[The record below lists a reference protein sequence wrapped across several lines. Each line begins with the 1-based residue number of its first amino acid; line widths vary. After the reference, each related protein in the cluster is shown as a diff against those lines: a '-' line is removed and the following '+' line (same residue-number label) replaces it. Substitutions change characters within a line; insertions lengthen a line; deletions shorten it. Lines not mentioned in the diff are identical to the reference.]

1 MKRKN
6 LMNRKTILFTLLL
19 VPLASLTLSCNKSPV
34 TTPQPS
40 SGKGQAVTVK
50 VEQVRPQPI
59 SRVLETTG
67 EVVATNT
74 VVIAATIDGPISF
87 CPYRE
92 GDWVRAGQKLIEID
106 RPLYREEVN
115 SAAAA
120 LTVAQAKLDDLKA
133 GSRPEEIAQAEETV
147 KKLQE
152 ALAFAKTDM
161 ERIAKLVER
170 GGLPG
175 EAQEKARVTF
185 VDLQSQLASAQQ
197 RLEMLKSG
205 PTQTAIR
212 VQEALVKEAEAKL
225 NYSKAKLAEG
235 VIVAPLSGV
244 VTKVHVRRGDLATLK
259 SPLIELS
266 DPSSFVIRF
275 GVPETESGAIFLSL
289 AIQVTFDAYPGRSF
303 RAKVVRVYPEI
314 DRRTRNR
321 LVEAR
326 VLDQV
331 NIVPGMFARIKVML
345 ETISDALVVPSGSI
359 LTTPSGEKIVMV
371 VRDGKAARVKVSTG
385 IIQGDRTQIISGI
398 MAGDQVIVLGQ
409 EGLKDGAPVKI
420 IGEGKPSPG
429 EGNQKGETKLGEK
442 SSALNDQKGG
452 GKQ

>member
-1 MKRKN
+1 MKRSH
-6 LMNRKTILFTLLL
+6 LMNRKTPVVMFLLI
-19 VPLASLTLSCNKSPV
+19 PLISLTLSCNKSPV
-34 TTPQPS
+34 TTAQPS
-40 SGKGQAVTVK
+40 SGKGQPVTVK

-74 VVIAATIDGPISF
+74 VVLAATIEGPIAF
-87 CPYRE
+87 CPWRE

-106 RPLYREEVN
+106 RPLYREEVT
-115 SAAAA
+115 AATAA
-120 LTVAQAKLDDLKA
+120 LAVAQAKLDDLKA

-152 ALAFAKTDM
+152 AAAFATTDM

-175 EAQEKARVTF
+175 EAQDKARVTL

-197 RLEMLKSG
+197 RREMLRSG
-205 PTQTAIR
+205 PTKTAIA
-212 VQEALVKEAEAKL
+212 VQEALVKEAEARLKW
-225 NYSKAKLAEG
+225 AQVKLAEG
-235 VIVAPLSGV
+235 TIVAPFSGV
-244 VTKVHVRRGDLATLK
+244 VTKVHVRRGDLASLK
-259 SPLIELS
+259 SPLLELS
-266 DPSSFVIRF
+266 DPSSLVIRF
-275 GVPETESGAIFLSL
+275 AVPEAESRENFSSL
-289 AIQVTFDAYPGRSF
+289 AIQVTFDAYPNRSF
-303 RAKVVRVYPEI
+303 RAKAVRVYPEI

-331 NIVPGMFARIKVML
+331 NLVTGMFARIKVML

-359 LTTPSGEKIVMV
+359 LTTPSGEKIVMT

-385 IIQGDRTQIISGI
+385 IVQGDRTQIVSGI
-398 MAGDQVIVLGQ
+398 QAGDRVVVLGQ
-409 EGLKDGAPVKI
+409 EGLKDGAPLKI
-420 IGEGKPSPG
+420 ATEGKPGSG
-429 EGNQKGETKLGEK
+429 EERQKGETKSGEK
-442 SSALNDQKGG
+442 SPAQKEGR
-452 GKQ
+452 K

>member
-1 MKRKN
+1 MKRKT
-6 LMNRKTILFTLLL
+6 LIFTLLL
-19 VPLASLTLSCNKSPV
+19 MPLILLTLSCSKSSSPS
-34 TTPQPS
+34 TQPS
-40 SGKGQAVTVK
+40 SGKSQPVTVK
-50 VEQVRPQPI
+50 VEEVRPQPI

-67 EVVATNT
+67 EVAATNT
-74 VVIAATIDGPISF
+74 VVLAATAEGPIGFLCS
-87 CPYRE
+87 CRE
-92 GDWVRAGQKLIEID
+92 GDRVRVGQKLVEID

-120 LTVAQAKLDDLKA
+120 LAVARAKLDDLKA
-133 GSRPEEIAQAEETV
+133 GSRPEEIAQAEEAI

-152 ALAFAKTDM
+152 ATAFAKTDM

-175 EAQEKARVTF
+175 EAQEKARVTL
-185 VDLQSQLASAQQ
+185 VDLQSQLASAHQ

-212 VQEALVKEAEAKL
+212 VQEALVREAEAKL

-235 VIVAPLSGV
+235 IVVAPLSGV
-244 VTKVHVRRGDLATLK
+244 VTKVHVRQGDLATLK
-259 SPLIELS
+259 SPLLEIS
-266 DPSSFVIRF
+266 DPSSLVIRF
-275 GVPETESGAIFLSL
+275 AVTEAESGANFSSL
-289 AIQVTFDAYPGRSF
+289 AIQVTFDAYPNRSF
-303 RAKVVRVYPEI
+303 RAKAVRVYPEI

-345 ETISDALVVPSGSI
+345 EIISCALVVPSGSI
-359 LTTPSGEKIVMV
+359 LTTPSGEKIVMT
-371 VRDGKAARVKVSTG
+371 VREGKASRVKVSIG
-385 IIQGDRTQIISGI
+385 IVQGDRTQIISGVQV
-398 MAGDQVIVLGQ
+398 GDQVIALGQ

-420 IGEGKPSPG
+420 AGEGKTGPG
-429 EGNQKGETKLGEK
+429 EESKKGEAK
-442 SSALNDQKGG
+442 SGKNSPAQKEGS
-452 GKQ
+452 K

>member
-1 MKRKN
+1 MKRRHLLK
-6 LMNRKTILFTLLL
+6 RKTLIFMLLL
-19 VPLASLTLSCNKSPV
+19 VPLASLTLSCSKSP
-34 TTPQPS
+34 TTATQPS

-50 VEQVRPQPI
+50 VEQVRSQPI

-67 EVVATNT
+67 DMVATNT
-74 VVIAATIDGPISF
+74 VVVAAMAEGPIAF
-87 CPYRE
+87 LCPCRE

-120 LTVAQAKLDDLKA
+120 LTVARAKLDDLKA

-152 ALAFAKTDM
+152 ATAFARTDM

-235 VIVAPLSGV
+235 IIVAPLSGV
-244 VTKVHVRRGDLATLK
+244 VTKVHVRQGDLATLK
-259 SPLIELS
+259 SPLLEIS
-266 DPSSFVIRF
+266 DPSSLVIRF
-275 GVPETESGAIFLSL
+275 AVPESESGANFSTL
-289 AIQVTFDAYPGRSF
+289 AIQVIFDAYPGRSF
-303 RAKVVRVYPEI
+303 RARAVRVYPEI

-331 NIVPGMFARIKVML
+331 NLVAGMFARIKVML
-345 ETISDALVVPSGSI
+345 ESVSDALVVPSGSI
-359 LTTPSGEKIVMV
+359 LTTPSGEKIVMT
-371 VRDGKAARVKVSTG
+371 VREGKAQRAKVSIG
-385 IIQGDRTQIISGI
+385 IVQGDRTQIMRGI
-398 MAGDQVIVLGQ
+398 QAADQVVVLGQ
-409 EGLKDGAPVKI
+409 EGLRDGAPVKI
-420 IGEGKPSPG
+420 AGEGKPGTG
-429 EGNQKGETKLGEK
+429 EEKQKGETKSGK
-442 SSALNDQKGG
+442 NSPAQKEGS
-452 GKQ
+452 K

>member
-1 MKRKN
+1 MNRRRLMKRN
-6 LMNRKTILFTLLL
+6 TVIFMLLL
-19 VPLASLTLSCNKSPV
+19 IPLVSLMMSCSKS
-34 TTPQPS
+34 TTATTQPS
-40 SGKGQAVTVK
+40 SGKGQPVTVK
-50 VEQVRPQPI
+50 GEQVMPQPI

-74 VVIAATIDGPISF
+74 VVLAATAEGPIGFLCS
-87 CPYRE
+87 CRE

-106 RPLYREEVN
+106 RPLHREEVN

-120 LTVAQAKLDDLKA
+120 LSVARAKLDDFKA
-133 GSRPEEIAQAEETV
+133 GSRPEEIAQAEEAV
-147 KKLQE
+147 KKLHE
-152 ALAFAKTDM
+152 ATAFAKTDM
-161 ERIAKLVER
+161 ERIAILVGR

-212 VQEALVKEAEAKL
+212 VQEALAREAEAKL

-235 VIVAPLSGV
+235 IVVAPLSGV
-244 VTKVHVRRGDLATLK
+244 VTKVHVRQGDLATLK
-259 SPLIELS
+259 SPLLEIS
-266 DPSSFVIRF
+266 DPSSLVIRF
-275 GVPETESGAIFLSL
+275 AVPEAESGANFSSL
-289 AIQVTFDAYPGRSF
+289 AIQVTFDAYPNRTF
-303 RAKVVRVYPEI
+303 RAKAVRVYPEI

-326 VLDQV
+326 VLNQV
-331 NIVPGMFARIKVML
+331 NLVPGMFARIKVML

-359 LTTPSGEKIVMV
+359 LTTPNGEKIVMTV
-371 VRDGKAARVKVSTG
+371 KEGKAARVKVSTG
-385 IIQGDRTQIISGI
+385 IVQGDRTQIISGI
-398 MAGDQVIVLGQ
+398 QAGDQVIVFGQ

-420 IGEGKPSPG
+420 AGEGKPRTG
-429 EGNQKGETKLGEK
+429 GIDQKGETKSSEK
-442 SSALNDQKGG
+442 TPAQKEGS
-452 GKQ
+452 K

>member
-1 MKRKN
+1 
-6 LMNRKTILFTLLL
+6 MNRNIVSFMLLL
-19 VPLASLTLSCNKSPV
+19 LPLASLTLSCSKSP
-34 TTPQPS
+34 TAASQTS

-67 EVVATNT
+67 DVVATNT
-74 VVIAATIDGPISF
+74 VVLAATAEGPIGFLCS
-87 CPYRE
+87 CRE

-106 RPLYREEVN
+106 RPLHREEVN
-115 SAAAA
+115 SAAASLAVA
-120 LTVAQAKLDDLKA
+120 LAKLDDLKA

-152 ALAFAKTDM
+152 ASAFAKTDM

-175 EAQEKARVTF
+175 EAQDKARVTL

-197 RLEMLKSG
+197 RLEMLRSG

-235 VIVAPLSGV
+235 TIVAPLSGV
-244 VTKVHVRRGDLATLK
+244 VTKVHVRQGDLAALK
-259 SPLIELS
+259 SPLLEIS
-266 DPSSFVIRF
+266 DPSSLVIRF
-275 GVPETESGAIFLSL
+275 AVPEAESGANFSSL

-303 RAKVVRVYPEI
+303 RAKAVRVYPEV

-321 LVEAR
+321 LIEAR

-331 NIVPGMFARIKVML
+331 NLVPGMFARIKVML

-359 LTTPSGEKIVMV
+359 LTTPNGEKIVMM
-371 VRDGKAARVKVSTG
+371 VREGKAARIKVSIG
-385 IIQGDRTQIISGI
+385 IVQGDRTQIMSGI
-398 MAGDQVIVLGQ
+398 QAGDQVVALGQ
-409 EGLKDGAPVKI
+409 EGLRDGAPVKI
-420 IGEGKPSPG
+420 AAEGKPGAG
-429 EGNQKGETKLGEK
+429 EEKQKGETKYGK
-442 SSALNDQKGG
+442 NSPAQKEGS
-452 GKQ
+452 K